1 MQQACPRVLLPV
13 IQALAAQ
20 LRANSEEARCATLAL
35 VGGLLSASGAVMEEQ
50 YPALFASFL
59 DRSNDVKVTAIWD
72 AVCLRC

>member
-1 MQQACPRVLLPV
+1 MQKACPRVLLPV

-50 YPALFASFL
+50 YPSLFAAFL
-59 DRSNDVKVTAIWD
+59 DRSNDVKVT
-72 AVCLRC
+72 VTYSNNCLG